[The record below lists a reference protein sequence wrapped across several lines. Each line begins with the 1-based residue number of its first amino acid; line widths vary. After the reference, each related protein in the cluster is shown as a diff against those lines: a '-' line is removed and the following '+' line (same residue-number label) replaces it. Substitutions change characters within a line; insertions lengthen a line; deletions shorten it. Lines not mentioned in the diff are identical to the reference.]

1 MERCKV
7 EVRKIEVPML
17 RKRGAQIY
25 HYEPARPEFPL
36 ALSNQVQAWPKV
48 SVVIP
53 TLNEAKNLRYVLP
66 YIPGWVYEVI
76 IIDGHST
83 DDTVNVARDL
93 RPDVVVVKTDKRGK
107 GAALCAGFEAAS
119 GDAIVMMDADG
130 SMSPLEIPLYVGA
143 LMCGMDY
150 VKGSRFIQG
159 GGTADMTTIRK
170 LGNWGLT
177 TVVCL
182 LFGGGYSDLCY
193 GYNAFWKRSL
203 DTLEL
208 DTDGFEIETLMNVRA
223 LRAGL
228 KIAEVPSFES
238 YRIYGD
244 SNLSAIRD
252 GWRILMTILRERFST
267 PKNHVRSHWT
277 WELEK
282 PIFVDKQQ
290 RYKAS

>member
-1 MERCKV
+1 M
-7 EVRKIEVPML
+7 
-17 RKRGAQIY
+17 
-25 HYEPARPEFPL
+25 
-36 ALSNQVQAWPKV
+36 ALSSQFQSQPKV

-66 YIPGWVYEVI
+66 YIPDWVYEII

-83 DDTVNVARDL
+83 DDTIKVAHEL
-93 RPDVVVVKTDKRGK
+93 CSKVVVVKTEKRGK
-107 GAALCAGFEAAS
+107 GVALRAGFAAAT
-119 GDAIVMMDADG
+119 GDVIIMLDADG

-143 LMCGMDY
+143 LLCGMDY

-159 GGTADMTTIRK
+159 GGTADMTAIRK
-170 LGNWGLT
+170 LGNWVLT

-193 GYNAFWKRSL
+193 GYNAFWKRTL
-203 DTLEL
+203 DALEL
-208 DTDGFEIETLMNVRA
+208 DGEGFEIETLMNVRA

-252 GWRILMTILRERFST
+252 GWRILLTILRERFST

-277 WELEK
+277 WELER
-282 PIFVDKQQ
+282 PGIFAEKQQ
-290 RYKAS
+290 GYKA